1 MSYETCKRI
10 FDITAVVNDKLIVTR
25 VNLLLFDYLIMMIM
39 IMIML
44 MIIMTFFIVVPQ
56 GSFSPTNN

>member
-25 VNLLLFDYLIMMIM
+25 VNLLLLDYLIMMIM
-39 IMIML
+39 IMIM
-44 MIIMTFFIVVPQ
+44 MTFFIVLPQ
-56 GSFSPTNN
+56 GSFAPTNN